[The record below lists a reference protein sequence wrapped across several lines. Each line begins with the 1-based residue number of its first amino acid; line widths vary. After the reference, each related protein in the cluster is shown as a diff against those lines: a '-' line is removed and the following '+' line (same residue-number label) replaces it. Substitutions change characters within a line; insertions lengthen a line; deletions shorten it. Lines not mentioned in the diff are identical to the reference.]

1 MFHLTLRT
9 AWHEN
14 RWNGTVCDHP
24 SQNSFCLALDRI
36 REERNDE
43 EQEKVAGR
51 YWADLKPEHL
61 PPCRAESGGF
71 MSERE
76 WVRVLRHPYEE
87 LNLKGARETHGHL
100 LPTSLKVPPFTTFA
114 VPFHWMLRDNQT
126 DIESRFPDPLP
137 QDVAPPFKSPWVF
150 GRERQEALT
159 NLMFGHLDPG
169 HSLAFFYTKQGHP
182 LSDWIPRLIV
192 AVGRITKVWPVKLY
206 DSARSETYPMWD
218 RLIEHSIRPQKADG
232 FLLPYHDYLL
242 STGDAEEDDRRQ
254 RLLPEIALAADPSQ
268 MRTFSYAAE
277 LAEPDVALSTL
288 IRALDVVRTIRAHG
302 IAEGPWDQREEWVN
316 DQIAEAWKA
325 RGAFPGLGSCLEAIG
340 MRMGTSLALD
350 LLASGV
356 VSDLDDPWPATTSV
370 LEGSAAPPK
379 DAYAQALSAVRSTWL
394 NLDDSRRSLLRLLS
408 RFDLTPAQAE
418 RWFDPRRRAQATS
431 TVIDDDGI
439 LENPYL
445 IPEIDLGDRE
455 APPVSVGVLDRGLL
469 PESTIAARH
478 PVEAPSQVG
487 SPNDPRRLRA
497 AIVTVLRRAADEGGD
512 SLLSIPETLERVG
525 RLDLARECN
534 IGSDWPATNQQALE
548 GAIDLLDLIVEPG
561 SDKRLAAI
569 QLSQLS
575 HIESRLS
582 KVLLARA
589 ERELPSLEIDWTDL
603 LTKAIT
609 AAGGTFDPKNERHQ
623 EALAEQATALE
634 RITTRKLGVLTGKA
648 GTGKTSVLG
657 ALLRAD
663 ELVKDG
669 ILLLAPTGKARVRLG
684 RAAGAT
690 AMTVAQFLYR
700 LRRYDGL
707 RQRPKFTGDTH
718 RKEKTVVIDESSML
732 TLDTLYA
739 VLEALDLA
747 HVQRLL
753 LVGDPNQLPPIGV
766 GRPFAD
772 LVGALEKDSGNDETE
787 ARPATRALG
796 HLTVEVRSTAGAPSD
811 TLRLASWFTREAQ
824 PVDADRVLSEIQVGE
839 AFNDLDIAF
848 WESPEE
854 LRARLLELFEKH
866 LGLSGPNDV
875 DGFNRALGIGER
887 GQIDFKTESGAENF
901 QILSPVRMRA
911 YGVYDI
917 NRWLQRQYRTRPQF
931 WEVSLGDEEITP
943 KDKVI
948 QIRNE
953 SRYGY
958 NWGSRKQTEAD
969 LANGEVG
976 IVARAKPP
984 WLNVAFAGR
993 AGITVGYRN
1002 RDFPQGAGPLELA
1015 YALTVHKSQGSEFK
1029 TVFVVLPRESWLL
1042 SRELLYTAL
1051 TRSRQQ
1057 LVLLIEG
1064 RDLSNLYDLSRPE
1077 RSETSR
1083 RNSNLFVSAVREDAA
1098 DVPFAEH
1105 LIHRTEKGHMV
1116 RSKSELVI
1124 ANMLFRMGIEYE
1136 YERLYEGETEA
1147 GWRRPDFSFTDAAGD
1162 LILWEHLG
1170 MLTKPSYREDWEIKQ
1185 AWYEANGFVLGKTLF
1200 TTEDDD
1206 RGGLDSAAV
1215 REVAEH
1221 VQQNL

>member
-1 MFHLTLRT
+1 MRHLTIRT

-51 YWADLKPEHL
+51 AWSDLKLEQL

-71 MSERE
+71 MNDRE

-87 LNLKGARETHGHL
+87 MNLKGARETHGHL
-100 LPTSLKVPPFTTFA
+100 LPTKVKVAPYTTFA
-114 VPFHWMLRDNQT
+114 VPFHWMLRDNQS

-159 NLMFGHLDPG
+159 NLMFGHLAAG
-169 HSLAFFYTKQGHP
+169 SSLAFFYTKQGHP
-182 LSDWIPRLIV
+182 LGDWIPRLIV
-192 AVGRITKVWPVKLY
+192 AIGRITKVWPVRSY
-206 DSARSETYPMWD
+206 DSTRGDTYPMWD
-218 RLIEHSIRPQKADG
+218 RLVEHSIRPNKSDG
-232 FLLPYHDYLL
+232 FLLPYHDYLAE
-242 STGDAEEDDRRQ
+242 TGDAEEDDRR
-254 RLLPEIALAADPSQ
+254 RALLPEIALAADPSHI
-268 MRTFSYAAE
+268 RTFSYAAE

-288 IRALDVVRTIRAHG
+288 IRALDVVRTVRSHG
-302 IAEGPWDQREEWVN
+302 IAAGPWDQREEWIN
-316 DQIAEAWKA
+316 SQIAEAWKA

-350 LLASGV
+350 LLSSGSV
-356 VSDLDDPWPATTSV
+356 GELDDPWPVTSAV
-370 LEGSAAPPK
+370 LEGKKNPPK
-379 DAYAQALSAVRSTWL
+379 DAYARDLETVRSTWA
-394 NLDDSRRSLLRLLS
+394 NLGEQRQSLLRLLS
-408 RFDLTPAQAE
+408 RFDLTPAQAL
-418 RWFDPRRRAQATS
+418 RWFDPRKRAQS
-431 TVIDDDGI
+431 ISGSLDDQEI

-445 IPEIDLGDRE
+445 IPESDLGDRD

-469 PESTIAARH
+469 PDPTIASRH
-478 PVEAPSQVG
+478 PVEAPSEIG
-487 SPNDPRRLRA
+487 SPNDARRLRA

-512 SLLSIPETLERVG
+512 SLLSVPEALERVS

-534 IGSDWPATNQQALE
+534 IGSDWPSANRHSLQNAVE
-548 GAIDLLDLIVEPG
+548 LLDLVVEPG
-561 SDKRLAAI
+561 SEKRVAAL
-569 QLSQLS
+569 QLSQI
-575 HIESRLS
+575 HQFEERLS

-589 ERELPSLEIDWTDL
+589 ERELPSLGIEWSKL
-603 LTKAIT
+603 LMEAIT
-609 AAGGTFDPKNERHQ
+609 SAGGQFDPNNERHQ
-623 EALAEQATALE
+623 EALNEQATALE
-634 RITTRKLGVLTGKA
+634 RITTRKLGVLTGRA

-718 RKEKTVVIDESSML
+718 RKEKTVVIDEASML
-732 TLDTLYA
+732 TLDTLSA
-739 VLEALDLA
+739 VIEALDLA

-772 LVGALEKDSGNDETE
+772 LVGVLEKQLGDTE
-787 ARPATRALG
+787 SEGHPASRALG
-796 HLTVEVRSTAGAPSD
+796 HLTVEVRSTAGSPSD

-839 AFNDLDIAF
+839 SFNDLDIAF
-848 WESPEE
+848 WDSPVE
-854 LRARLLELFEKH
+854 LRMRLLELFQKH
-866 LGLSGPNDV
+866 LGLAAPDDV
-875 DGFNRALGIGER
+875 SGFNAALGIGVN

-917 NRWLQRQYRTRPQF
+917 NRWLQRQFRTRPEF
-931 WEVSLGDEEITP
+931 WEVSLGDEEIVP
-943 KDKVI
+943 QDKVI

-953 SRYGY
+953 SRRGY
-958 NWGSRKQTEAD
+958 NWTTRKGTEAD

-993 AGITVGYRN
+993 ASITVGYSG

-1015 YALTVHKSQGSEFK
+1015 YALTVHKAQGSEFK

-1051 TRSRQQ
+1051 TRSRQR
-1057 LVLLIEG
+1057 LVLLVEG
-1064 RDLSNLYDLSRPE
+1064 QDLSNLYELSRPE

-1098 DVPFAEH
+1098 SVPFADH

-1124 ANMLFRMGIEYE
+1124 ANMLYRMDLEYE
-1136 YERLYEGETEA
+1136 YERLYEGDLEA

-1170 MLTKPSYREDWEIKQ
+1170 MMTKPSYREDWEIKQ
-1185 AWYEANGFVLGKTLF
+1185 AWYEANGFVLGKNLF
-1200 TTEDDD
+1200 TTEDDS
-1206 RGGLDSAAV
+1206 RGGLDSSDV
-1215 REVAEH
+1215 REIAEK
-1221 VQQNL
+1221 VKELV